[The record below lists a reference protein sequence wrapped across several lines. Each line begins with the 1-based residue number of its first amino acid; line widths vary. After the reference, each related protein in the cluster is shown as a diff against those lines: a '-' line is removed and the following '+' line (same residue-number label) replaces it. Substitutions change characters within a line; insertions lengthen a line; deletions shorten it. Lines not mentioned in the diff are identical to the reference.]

1 MGSGSRMHKL
11 PSGTLSRR
19 PLRSRNTPEK
29 KRTMAGTPARR
40 APAQT
45 LPGEVPTPRRPS
57 SREDAPQLS
66 LTRPGPAPRRRASKA
81 GPSPSRGRAGS
92 GRALRPVPLRPE
104 GEGARG
110 GARSR
115 AACSRTSPGFG
126 CVRPAARPL
135 PPPPP
140 PPRFPFAGRR
150 LRGAGASR
158 RRRRDAARVH
168 RPPELPGPGA
178 RCGALL

>member
-1 MGSGSRMHKL
+1 MGSRSRIHKL
-11 PSGTLSRR
+11 PTRNVDPQTAPTQKHSRQKDKGWTTRSARPRAHTSGGGADAT
-19 PLRSRNTPEK
+19 
-29 KRTMAGTPARR
+29 
-40 APAQT
+40 
-45 LPGEVPTPRRPS
+45 PS
-57 SREDAPQLS
+57 SREDVQQLS
-66 LTRPGPAPRRRASKA
+66 LSRPGPAPRRRASRKA
-81 GPSPSRGRAGS
+81 LPPALAGREAGARSLPFPS
-92 GRALRPVPLRPE
+92 
-104 GEGARG
+104 ARG
-110 GARSR
+110 GGRARAARSR

-140 PPRFPFAGRR
+140 RFPFAGRR

-158 RRRRDAARVH
+158 RRDAAGVH

>member
-1 MGSGSRMHKL
+1 MGSRSRIHKL
-11 PSGTLSRR
+11 PTRIVDLQTAPTQKHSREKDKGWTTRSARPRAHTSGGSADAT
-19 PLRSRNTPEK
+19 
-29 KRTMAGTPARR
+29 
-40 APAQT
+40 
-45 LPGEVPTPRRPS
+45 PS
-57 SREDAPQLS
+57 SREDVQQLS
-66 LTRPGPAPRRRASKA
+66 LSRPGPAPRRRASRKA
-81 GPSPSRGRAGS
+81 LPPALAGREAGARSLPFPSARGG
-92 GRALRPVPLRPE
+92 
-104 GEGARG
+104 GEGAGRG

-140 PPRFPFAGRR
+140 PRFPFAGRR

-158 RRRRDAARVH
+158 RRDAAGVH
-168 RPPELPGPGA
+168 RPPELPSPGA

>member
-1 MGSGSRMHKL
+1 MDPQTPHRNVYRKPLQNRKTNKRKGQRREHPPGAHSR
-11 PSGTLSRR
+11 GYFRR
-19 PLRSRNTPEK
+19 KCR
-29 KRTMAGTPARR
+29 GH
-40 APAQT
+40 
-45 LPGEVPTPRRPS
+45 GEL
-57 SREDAPQLS
+57 A
-66 LTRPGPAPRRRASKA
+66 RRRAAAVAHSA
-81 GPSPSRGRAGS
+81 RPRPAPARLQQSPAPDPSQAGS
-92 GRALRPVPLRPE
+92 GRALPPFPSAGV
-104 GEGARG
+104 GGGGSRG

-135 PPPPP
+135 PPL

-158 RRRRDAARVH
+158 RRRDAAGVH